1 VKLFEIAAM
10 VSGKPYGRS
19 DRVIRHVLP
28 PDEAGGSD
36 LTFLFDPR
44 VKTRSSM
51 VISSRPVKGKSGI
64 VVPDPRRAMYVL
76 LRRLSARVRV
86 PSVSKM
92 SAVDPSVRI
101 PWSCSIEPYAVVGEN
116 ARIGT
121 GTYLG
126 AHCVIG
132 ANAVVGDHC
141 EIHEAAVICGSVLI
155 GDHVVVNA
163 HSIIGKQGFGFYRSK
178 GARSRYRRI
187 EHIGKVII
195 GDFVEI
201 GSGATIDRGTIG
213 ATVIGRG
220 TKIDNLVHIA
230 HNVRIG
236 QNCLIMGQCG
246 IAGSSSLGDNVVLC
260 GQTGVSD
267 HVTIG
272 SNAVVLAKSAVFKS
286 IPGQKRYSGIPA
298 REHTA
303 VLRALARL
311 YNPKQP

>member
-1 VKLFEIAAM
+1 MKLFEIAAM
-10 VSGKPYGRS
+10 IRGKPYGRS
-19 DRVIRHVLP
+19 DRAIRHILP
-28 PDEAGGSD
+28 PDEAQGPD
-36 LTFLFDPR
+36 LTFLFDQR
-44 VKTRSSM
+44 TKTHSSM
-51 VISSRPVKGKSGI
+51 VISSRPVKDKSGI
-64 VVPDPRRAMYVL
+64 VVPDPRRAMFEL
-76 LRRLSARVRV
+76 LRRLSARVRL
-86 PSVSKM
+86 PSVSKL
-92 SAVDPSVRI
+92 SVVDPSVRI
-101 PWSCSIEPYAVVGEN
+101 PRSCTIEPYAVIGEN
-116 ARIGT
+116 VRIGR

-132 ANAVVGDHC
+132 AHAVIGDHC
-141 EIHEAAVICGSVLI
+141 DIHAAAVICGSVLI
-155 GDHVVVNA
+155 GDHVIINA
-163 HSIIGKQGFGFYRSK
+163 HSVIGKQGFGYYRSK
-178 GARSRYRRI
+178 GNRSRYRRM
-187 EHIGKVII
+187 EHIGKVVIN
-195 GDFVEI
+195 DFVEI
-201 GSGATIDRGTIG
+201 GSGVTIDRGTIG

-230 HNVRIG
+230 HNVKIG
-236 QNCLIMGQCG
+236 QNCMIMGQCG

-311 YNPKQP
+311 YDQGT

>member
-1 VKLFEIAAM
+1 VKLIEIAAM
-10 VSGKPYGRS
+10 ISGKPYGRS
-19 DRVIRHVLP
+19 DRAIRHILP
-28 PDEAGGSD
+28 PDEARGSD
-36 LTFLFDPR
+36 LTFLFDPLT
-44 VKTRSSM
+44 KTRSSM
-51 VISSRPVKGKSGI
+51 VISSRPVSGKSGI
-64 VVPDPRRAMYVL
+64 VVPDPRRAMYAL
-76 LRRLSARVRV
+76 LRRLSTRARA
-86 PSVSKM
+86 PSVSKL
-92 SAVDPSVRI
+92 SVVDPSVRI
-101 PWSCSIEPYAVVGEN
+101 PRSCTIEPYAVIGEN
-116 ARIGT
+116 ARIGR

-132 ANAVVGDHC
+132 AHAVIGDHC
-141 EIHEAAVICGSVLI
+141 AIHEATVICGCVLI
-155 GDHVVVNA
+155 GGHAVINA
-163 HSIIGKQGFGFYRSK
+163 HSVIGKQGFGYYRSQSK
-178 GARSRYRRI
+178 RSRYRHI
-187 EHIGKVII
+187 DHIGTVVI

-201 GSGATIDRGTIG
+201 GSSVTIDRGTIG

-230 HNVRIG
+230 HNVKIG
-236 QNCLIMGQCG
+236 QNCMIMGQCG

-298 REHTA
+298 REHAA

-311 YNPKQP
+311 YDQGT

>member
-1 VKLFEIAAM
+1 VKLFEIAAIIR
-10 VSGKPYGRS
+10 GKLYGRS
-19 DRVIRHVLP
+19 DRAIRHILP
-28 PDEAGGSD
+28 PDEARISD
-36 LTFLFDPR
+36 LTFLFDQR
-44 VKTRSSM
+44 TKTRSAM
-51 VISSRPVKGKSGI
+51 IISSRPVKGRSGI
-64 VVPDPRRAMYVL
+64 VVRDPRRAMFEL
-76 LRRLSARVRV
+76 LQRLSARVHV
-86 PSVSKM
+86 PSVSKL
-92 SAVDPSVRI
+92 SVIDPSVRI
-101 PWSCSIEPYAVVGEN
+101 PRSCTIEPYAVIGEN
-116 ARIGT
+116 VRIGT

-132 ANAVVGDHC
+132 AHAAIGDHC
-141 EIHEAAVICGSVLI
+141 AIHEAVVVYGSVLI
-155 GDHVVVNA
+155 GDHVVINA
-163 HSIIGKQGFGFYRSK
+163 HSVIGKQGFGYYRAK
-178 GARSRYRRI
+178 DKRSRYRRI
-187 EHIGKVII
+187 EHIGKVVV

-201 GSGATIDRGTIG
+201 GSGVTIDRGTIS

-230 HNVRIG
+230 HNVKIG

-267 HVTIG
+267 HVAIG
-272 SNAVVLAKSAVFKS
+272 NNAVVLAKSAVFKS

-311 YNPKQP
+311 YDQRT